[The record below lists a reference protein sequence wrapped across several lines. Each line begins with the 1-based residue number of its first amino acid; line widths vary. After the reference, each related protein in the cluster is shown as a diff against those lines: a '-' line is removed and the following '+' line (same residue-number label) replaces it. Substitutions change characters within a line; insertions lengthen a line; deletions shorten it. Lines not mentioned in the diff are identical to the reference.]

1 MSLVAPGYENYLE
14 LGDTFHCLRSIF
26 FLSLLNL
33 LCFGFVAWRHVKW
46 FCGLEARE
54 MVSSPTRD

>member
-26 FLSLLNL
+26 FV
-33 LCFGFVAWRHVKW
+33 FIEFVMFWL
-46 FCGLEARE
+46 CGLEACE
-54 MVSSPTRD
+54 MVLWPGGTRNG